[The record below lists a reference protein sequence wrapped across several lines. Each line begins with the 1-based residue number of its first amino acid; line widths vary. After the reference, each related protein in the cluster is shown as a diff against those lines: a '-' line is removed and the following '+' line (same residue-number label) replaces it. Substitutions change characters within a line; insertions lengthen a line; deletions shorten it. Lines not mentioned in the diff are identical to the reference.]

1 MGPVKQN
8 ATARIQPRSLSGGQT
23 AFRAEAPAAA
33 DKPVGNAAAGIGRVP
48 RRTRPAA
55 RRRRGV
61 VTLWL
66 ILALPVLLLLLI
78 FLVEIGNIWRARV
91 ELENALEAAALAA
104 VKEWGDSS
112 GTANLAARNVGVTY
126 AAANTVTGSPVIIT
140 TNHNPGNAP
149 TLNDSPAGDLIFGA
163 ITTEAIPWVF
173 CGNRQPSCG
182 EGRVMIDA
190 SGSGGLQT
198 ANNNEWGI
206 AFQETSPATNPLLRI
221 TRIEIDVGAGAQFTG
236 TPTVSANLLPNLA
249 NNAVRDSGG
258 SQADVFGFSDPAAQ
272 IAFTILGTPNV
283 LRIDFTA
290 DPNAP
295 FDDGFAV
302 GDRFRFGANV
312 SDGGNLDGDAIGSPN
327 RTTTITVYY
336 NLAPTATGTLVD
348 TQDKKNDC
356 YDPHLIDPITGTWV
370 VSPSNVPDLPCP
382 PTSAATSNAQSYEVL
397 YASGAGA
404 YGVRA
409 QATAQVNSLACRLGG
424 YTVPTFTVSACVTA
438 RYSCATRRPELV
450 RVRSEDFFF
459 TCP

>member
-1 MGPVKQN
+1 MGSVKHDV
-8 ATARIQPRSLSGGQT
+8 TARIQPRPLTGGQT
-23 AFRAEAPAAA
+23 AFRAEAPAAG
-33 DKPVGNAAAGIGRVP
+33 DEPVWNGATGIGRIP

-78 FLVEIGNIWRARV
+78 FLIEIGNIWRARV

-140 TNHNPGNAP
+140 TNHNPGNSP
-149 TLNDSPAGDLIFGA
+149 TFNDSPAGDLIFGA
-163 ITTEAIPWVF
+163 ITTDAIPWVF

-190 SGSGGLQT
+190 SGSGSLQT

-206 AFQETSPATNPLLRI
+206 AFQQTSPATNPLLRI

-249 NNAVRDSGG
+249 NNAVRDTGG
-258 SQADVFGFSDPAAQ
+258 SQADVFGFTNPGTQ
-272 IAFTILGTPNV
+272 ITFTILGTSHI
-283 LRIDFTA
+283 LRIDFGA
-290 DPNAP
+290 DGAS
-295 FDDGFAV
+295 DDGFAV

-312 SDGGNLDGDAIGSPN
+312 TNGGNLDGDDVGSPN

-348 TQDKKNDC
+348 TEDRKNDC
-356 YDPHLIDPITGTWV
+356 HDPHLIDPITGTWV

-382 PTSAATSNAQSYEVL
+382 PTASATNNGQSYEVI
-397 YASGAGA
+397 YSSGAGA

-409 QATAQVNSLACRLGG
+409 QATVQVNSVACRLGG
-424 YTVPTFTVSACVTA
+424 YAVPTFTVSACATA
-438 RYSCATRRPELV
+438 RYACATRRPELI
-450 RVRSEDFFF
+450 RVRPENFFF